1 MIKPALSE
9 IANDLL
15 VGVVLFASAGTL
27 RWWQAWVLLAT
38 MLTIHLIGNFSIA
51 RVSPELL
58 KERARFPIRRDQSP
72 LDKILLPASMA
83 AYAVVVAIDG
93 YDANHSLFL
102 GAPTAA
108 VSAAGLTLVVVGW
121 SLVMLTLRTNAYAST
136 VVRHQAERGHR
147 VIDTG
152 VYGVVR
158 HPMYAGLIVAMI
170 GMGLWLGTYAG
181 AIATALP
188 AVILAVRI
196 LVEENVLRTNLVEYD
211 SYTTR
216 VRYRLVPGVW

>member
-9 IANDLL
+9 IAYDLL
-15 VGVVLFASAGTL
+15 VGGVLFASAGTL
-27 RWWQAWVLLAT
+27 AWWRAWVLLAT

-51 RVSPELL
+51 RVSSDLL
-58 KERARFPIRRDQSP
+58 KERARFPLRRDQSP
-72 LDKILLPASMA
+72 LDKILLPAFMA
-83 AYAVVVAIDG
+83 AYAVVVAING

-108 VSAAGLTLVVVGW
+108 VSAAGLTLVVMGW
-121 SLVMLTLRTNAYAST
+121 TLVMLTLRTNAYAST

-152 VYGVVR
+152 VYRVVR

-188 AVILAVRI
+188 AFILAVRI
-196 LVEENVLRTNLVEYD
+196 LVEENVLRTSLVGYD

>member
-15 VGVVLFASAGTL
+15 VGGVLFASAGTL
-27 RWWQAWVLLAT
+27 AWWQAWVLLAT

-58 KERARFPIRRDQSP
+58 KERARFPLRRDQSP
-72 LDKILLPASMA
+72 LDKILLPAFMA
-83 AYAVVVAIDG
+83 AYAVVVAING

-108 VSAAGLTLVVVGW
+108 VSAAGLTLVVMGW
-121 SLVMLTLRTNAYAST
+121 TLVMLTLRTNGYAST

-152 VYGVVR
+152 VYRVVR

-196 LVEENVLRTNLVEYD
+196 LVEENVLRTSLVGYD